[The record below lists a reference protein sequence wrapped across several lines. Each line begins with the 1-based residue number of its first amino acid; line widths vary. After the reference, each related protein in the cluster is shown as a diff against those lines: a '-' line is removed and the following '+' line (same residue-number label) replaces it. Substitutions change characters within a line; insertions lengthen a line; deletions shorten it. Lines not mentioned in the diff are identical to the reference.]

1 MLFAAL
7 VSLFAVG
14 VVADLNPGEI
24 AGLVENFKNADLS
37 SLVGGDNFKPDG
49 LLTGKF
55 GTVDWTVGANLTANE
70 TSAFPSFFVNPNA
83 NSTTFSNETQLYS
96 AILVD
101 AGVAGSNDTTQTLH
115 WLINTIHVNTTGGAP
130 FALAYANGTTI
141 TEYAGPNP
149 PPNVG
154 AHRYVLGLFQQPADF
169 VAPTAYSQKNT
180 PVGTFNLA
188 EYITQSKL
196 GPLVAANYFS
206 VANGAIPTGLLQTT
220 AVVSSTI
227 SGYTGA
233 AAIPTA
239 AGAEGGGATAGG
251 TGTGTAGGANPSEP
265 AASSTAK
272 AGALNLVAPGAI
284 VAIVAGAAAL
294 F

>member
-1 MLFAAL
+1 MLFATL

-14 VVADLNPGEI
+14 ALADLNAGEI

-83 NSTTFSNETQLYS
+83 NSTTFANETQLYS

-101 AGVAGSNDTTQTLH
+101 AGVAGSNDTTNQTLH
-115 WLINTIHVNTTGGAP
+115 WLINSIHVNTTGGAP
-130 FALAYANGTTI
+130 YALAYANGTTI

-154 AHRYVLGLFQQPADF
+154 PHRYVLGLFQQPADF
-169 VAPTAYSQKNT
+169 AAPTAYSQKNT

-196 GPLVAANYFS
+196 GPLVAANYFT
-206 VANGAIPTGLLQTT
+206 VANGAIPTDIPQTS

-239 AGAEGGGATAGG
+239 AGAEGGGAGAN
-251 TGTGTAGGANPSEP
+251 GTGTASGVNPSDP
-265 AASSTAK
+265 AASPTGS
-272 AGALNLVAPGAI
+272 GALNLVAPGAI
-284 VAIVAGAAAL
+284 VALVAGAAAL